1 MLVVKAVLFFYVLQ
15 CVGVILSYMES
26 QTLLE
31 HFHTS
36 VIALRGEVVPF

>member
-1 MLVVKAVLFFYVLQ
+1 MLVVKAVLFYVLQ
-15 CVGVILSYMES
+15 CVGMILSYMES

-36 VIALRGEVVPF
+36 VIALRGKVVPF